1 MKSDVVWLQLEGLRC
16 GLSPREGEL
25 DRAHV
30 EALAELEGRWPPIL
44 VSRRDDRV
52 IDGHH
57 RVAAAE
63 LLGHTTVAALLFDGT
78 ADDAFVEA
86 VRHNIEHGL
95 PLTIDERKA
104 AARRLLTDHAEW
116 SDRRIADVCALS
128 PRTVG
133 RLRAAAKPDTEG
145 ADRRVGLDGRTRS
158 QPESRRL
165 QILDMV
171 RTNPQASLRTVAQ
184 GVGTSPE
191 TVRRVR
197 HSLEQQGRTGRP
209 RNPDRDAQRGGRG
222 PQQAEAAGCPAPP
235 ADGVRSS
242 DDFYVLRY
250 ALCRLVRRKQPR
262 DRLVGLR
269 CGCPSQPC
277 LRNSRRGK
285 KAGERMGRVRRLQVN
300 NGPRPPLHVRHAP

>member
-1 MKSDVVWLQLEGLRC
+1 MKSDVVWLQLESLRC

-30 EALAELEGRWPPIL
+30 AALAELEGRWPPIL
-44 VSRRDDRV
+44 VSRSDDRV

-57 RVAAAE
+57 RVAAAG
-63 LLGHTTVAALLFDGT
+63 LLGHTKVAALLFDGT
-78 ADDAFVEA
+78 ADDAFIEA

-104 AARRLLTDHAEW
+104 AARRLLADHFEW
-116 SDRRIADVCALS
+116 SDRRIAEVCALS

-133 RLRAAAKPDTEG
+133 RLRTAADPDTHG
-145 ADRRVGLDGRTRS
+145 AISRVGSDGRTRS

-165 QILDMV
+165 QILEMV

-197 HSLEQQGRTGRP
+197 HSLERQERTGRP
-209 RNPDRDAQRGGRG
+209 RDR
-222 PQQAEAAGCPAPP
+222 EARPKGEVVALSRSKPP
-235 ADGVRSS
+235 AAAPRRPTASDPAMTSTSCGMRFVDWFDGSNPGTDWWDYLLAVPLSRVYEVADEARRRASVWGEFAELVEQRTRTRRS
-242 DDFYVLRY
+242 V
-250 ALCRLVRRKQPR
+250 
-262 DRLVGLR
+262 
-269 CGCPSQPC
+269 
-277 LRNSRRGK
+277 
-285 KAGERMGRVRRLQVN
+285 
-300 NGPRPPLHVRHAP
+300 

>member
-209 RNPDRDAQRGGRG
+209 RNPDATPNGEVVALNRPKPPA
-222 PQQAEAAGCPAPP
+222 APP
-235 ADGVRSS
+235 RRPTVSDPAMTSTSCGMRFAAWFDGSNPGTDWWDYVVAVPLSRVYEIADEARRRASAWGEFAELVEQRTRARRS
-242 DDFYVLRY
+242 
-250 ALCRLVRRKQPR
+250 
-262 DRLVGLR
+262 
-269 CGCPSQPC
+269 
-277 LRNSRRGK
+277 
-285 KAGERMGRVRRLQVN
+285 M
-300 NGPRPPLHVRHAP
+300 